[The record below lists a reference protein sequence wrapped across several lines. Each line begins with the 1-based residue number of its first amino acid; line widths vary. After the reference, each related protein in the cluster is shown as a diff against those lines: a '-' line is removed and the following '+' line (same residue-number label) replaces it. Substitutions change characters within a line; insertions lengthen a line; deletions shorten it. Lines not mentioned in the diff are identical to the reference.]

1 MVTIIKPRSP
11 GVYEV
16 IQIRDGQRQQIT
28 MLAKS
33 ARQISANMLEAAKKT
48 SAPVAA

>member
-1 MVTIIKPRSP
+1 MVTIIKPRCP

-16 IQIRDGQRQQIT
+16 IQIRDGRRQQIT

-33 ARQISANMLEAAKKT
+33 ARQISAHLLVAEKKT

>member
-16 IQIRDGQRQQIT
+16 IQIRDGRRQQIT

-33 ARQISANMLEAAKKT
+33 ARQISANMLANAKKSSTQEAA
-48 SAPVAA
+48 